1 MKKMQYSTL
10 TATGGLPLQNSCRL
24 MVAGCQTKKNY
35 TNLAPSRWRGVGV
48 RPNSA
53 MTKSPKKLLKSI
65 HKYEKELENL
75 KTLPYYRLFKQE
87 TEQQK
92 DIAAVTEKLEK
103 LRAKYSEASSSLQL
117 SA

>member
-1 MKKMQYSTL
+1 MQYSTL
-10 TATGGLPLQNSCRL
+10 TATGGLRLQNSCRL
-24 MVAGCQTKKNY
+24 MVASCQT
-35 TNLAPSRWRGVGV
+35 
-48 RPNSA
+48 NSCLE
-53 MTKSPKKLLKSI
+53 MQQPKKLLRKI
-65 HKYEKELENL
+65 RKYEQELENL

-103 LRAKYSEASSSLQL
+103 LRAKYSVASRRLQL